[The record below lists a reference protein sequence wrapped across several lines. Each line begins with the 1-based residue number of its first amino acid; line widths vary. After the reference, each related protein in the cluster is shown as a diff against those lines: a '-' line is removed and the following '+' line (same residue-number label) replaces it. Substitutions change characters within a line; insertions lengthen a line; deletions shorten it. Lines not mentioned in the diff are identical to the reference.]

1 MPHVLCG
8 VLLARFK
15 EDNGAKAL
23 RDKRHPLH
31 INAASPCVYL
41 PEDTGTSSWITF
53 QLINLYNTALDVA
66 KQGVRKAQ
74 SEATRED
81 LNPRSFLTE
90 LSQI

>member
-8 VLLARFK
+8 ALLARFK

-66 KQGVRKAQ
+66 KQGVRKVQ